1 MAETDPVVSVPQ
13 PVVLPQV
20 EPRPAV
26 VVPEVD
32 EDAAPTL
39 AAEVERGLP
48 RDGGAHDGGDG
59 VDAQHGDA
67 HGAAGVD
74 HGAHPF
80 VFTDA
85 LAHHNL
91 PYPAWEPIHGKPL
104 LIFDALTYSLD
115 NIDALVVDPA
125 FAKTQPD
132 ARQLAWAEDY
142 CKSNPDIVNYD
153 AFDGIS
159 NLEAGPRL
167 ATAMAV
173 ADARTTFGSFP
184 RALHWVNQQI
194 FFGSIALLLLTL
206 VVCLLFRR
214 RSTQVLPSNRV
225 QQGLEAIT
233 IYFRD
238 NIVEPSF
245 HGHGS
250 AWTPFFV
257 SIFLMILSINL
268 MGLIPGTGTMSGNI
282 GVTGAFATMILLM
295 MLGCGMAA
303 QGPKYWIT
311 LVPIHFS
318 WAMSPVWLLLLV
330 IELLGLALRPFAL
343 AVRLFANM
351 FAGHTV
357 LLVFLSLGYVILAQ
371 SGEGSR
377 GLALGLHA
385 TGFLLAIG
393 FHAMELLV
401 AFIQAYVFTML
412 SAMFIG
418 ASIHPE
424 H

>member
-1 MAETDPVVSVPQ
+1 VAETAPINGTPVPG
-13 PVVLPQV
+13 VLPSVDPYAV
-20 EPRPAV
+20 EVHPPADG
-26 VVPEVD
+26 PD
-32 EDAAPTL
+32 AHAAPG
-39 AAEVERGLP
+39 AAHAADE
-48 RDGGAHDGGDG
+48 GAHAT
-59 VDAQHGDA
+59 VEHA
-67 HGAAGVD
+67 GAAHEGG
-74 HGAHPF
+74 HAF

-104 LIFDALTYSLD
+104 LIFDALTYTLG
-115 NIDALVVDPA
+115 NLEVLVAEPA
-125 FAKTQPD
+125 FKTTAPD
-132 ARQLAWAEDY
+132 AQQLAWANEY
-142 CKSNPDIVNYD
+142 CAKHPDIVNYD
-153 AFDGIS
+153 AFEGIS
-159 NLEAGPRL
+159 NRDIGPHL

-173 ADARTTFGSFP
+173 ADGKAVLGSFP
-184 RALHWVNQQI
+184 RALSWVNQQI
-194 FFGSIALLLLTL
+194 FFGTVALVLLTL
-206 VVCLLFRR
+206 VVAVLFRR

-233 IYFRD
+233 LYFRD

-318 WAMSPVWLLLLV
+318 WPMAPVWVLLLI

-357 LLVFLSLGYVILAQ
+357 LLVFLSLGYVIMAQ
-371 SGEGSR
+371 GGSK
-377 GLALGLHA
+377 GLAVGLHA
-385 TGFLLAIG
+385 TGFLLAVG